1 MQSQAATGGNVVD
14 FSSRFTIT
22 GLTGSVDSKY
32 VNAVE
37 KLNGSTS
44 PPPRTGNALPTGSSS
59 SVAASSST
67 ASPQTVTVTASNSG
81 TTDGVASTIPVSG
94 QPDGS
99 SNNSMLI
106 GVGVGVAVFVTA
118 VIALGVWILMRR
130 KQRQRRGADFDDK
143 DIFAKKHPSVSVT
156 TLTELSTEGREVFV
170 EAGDGLPPP
179 EMDSNQ
185 IRAEL
190 PGDYVYEGSE
200 LGTPTG
206 DIADMFLPPLTPI
219 ASSINGEE
227 TLPMSPLGKF

>member
-1 MQSQAATGGNVVD
+1 MIN

-22 GLTGSVDSKY
+22 GLTGSVDNEY
-32 VNAVE
+32 VKAVE
-37 KLNGSTS
+37 KLNGNTS
-44 PPPRTGNALPTGSSS
+44 PPPREGNALPSNSSSS
-59 SVAASSST
+59 SVAVGSST
-67 ASPQTVTVTASNSG
+67 APYQTVTVTAPTSG
-81 TTDGVASTIPVSG
+81 ETGHPASTLPDSG
-94 QPDGS
+94 HS

-118 VIALGVWILMRR
+118 IIAFGVWILMRR
-130 KQRQRRGADFDDK
+130 KQRQRRGADWDDK
-143 DIFAKKHPSVSVT
+143 DILAKKQPSVSVT
-156 TLTELSTEGREVFV
+156 TLSELSSEGREVFV

-206 DIADMFLPPLTPI
+206 DIADMFMPPLTPI

-227 TLPMSPLGKF
+227 TLPMSPLGKI

>member
-1 MQSQAATGGNVVD
+1 MIN

-22 GLTGSVDSKY
+22 GLTGDVDNEY
-32 VNAVE
+32 VKAVE
-37 KLNGSTS
+37 QLNGNTS
-44 PPPRTGNALPTGSSS
+44 PPPREGNALPSNSSS
-59 SVAASSST
+59 SSAAVSSST
-67 ASPQTVTVTASNSG
+67 AAFQTVTVTTGASAG
-81 TTDGVASTIPVSG
+81 ATGHPASTIPDSK
-94 QPDGS
+94 PSD
-99 SNNSMLI
+99 NNSMLV

-118 VIALGVWILMRR
+118 VIAFGVWLLMRR
-130 KQRQRRGADFDDK
+130 KQRQRRVADWDDK
-143 DIFAKKHPSVSVT
+143 DVLAKKQPSVSVT
-156 TLTELSTEGREVFV
+156 TLSELSSEGREVFV
-170 EAGDGLPPP
+170 EAGDGQPPP

-227 TLPMSPLGKF
+227 TLPMSPLGKI